1 MVDMVALC
9 PPGKLGM
16 KVIYVKDVGE
26 VSRNKSE
33 LRCRITVV
41 TNVSTMKGFFRFFEQ
56 DGRSMAAWNAK

>member
-1 MVDMVALC
+1 MVDMVANG
-9 PPGKLGM
+9 PPGKLGV

-41 TNVSTMKGFFRFFEQ
+41 TNGSP
-56 DGRSMAAWNAK
+56 